1 MPNKEKDIT
10 IINNEDKSFI
20 QALISLSQEKR
31 FFIKGIILGM
41 ETQKKLNE
49 TTRNVGVK

>member
-49 TTRNVGVK
+49 ATRNVGVK